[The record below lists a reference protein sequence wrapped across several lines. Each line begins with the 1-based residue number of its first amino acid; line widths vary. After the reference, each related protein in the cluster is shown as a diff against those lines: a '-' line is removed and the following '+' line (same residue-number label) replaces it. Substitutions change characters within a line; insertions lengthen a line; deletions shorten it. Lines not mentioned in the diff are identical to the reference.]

1 MTRGTSRGRLRA
13 GAVLLALAA
22 LAVGC
27 DDETGDAPLPERI
40 TASSASTAPPAAP
53 APPQGAPEPPGGGA
67 PEAPGKSDAPGAR
80 PAGCPASGVRV
91 EAGTTEAAMGLRA
104 LGLVLHN
111 CGAQPF
117 RVSGYPEVAVL
128 GERGEALEVT
138 VREGSNVDS
147 TARPSTFLLA
157 PGQRARAS
165 AVWRNTVTRT
175 DVVATNGTH
184 LRVTPGAGAAAQT
197 VAPADGGPLDLGN
210 TGTLEVTPWKPYDTP

>member
-13 GAVLLALAA
+13 GAALLALAA

-27 DDETGDAPLPERI
+27 DDETGDAALPERI
-40 TASSASTAPPAAP
+40 TASPAPPA
-53 APPQGAPEPPGGGA
+53 
-67 PEAPGKSDAPGAR
+67 
-80 PAGCPASGVRV
+80 AGCPASGVRV

-111 CGAQPF
+111 CGAEPF

>member
-13 GAVLLALAA
+13 GAALLALAA

-27 DDETGDAPLPERI
+27 DDETGDAALPERI
-40 TASSASTAPPAAP
+40 TASPVSTAPPAAP
-53 APPQGAPEPPGGGA
+53 APPGGGA
-67 PEAPGKSDAPGAR
+67 PEAPGTPGAR

-111 CGAQPF
+111 CGAEPF
-117 RVSGYPEVAVL
+117 RVSGYPVVAVL
-128 GERGEALEVT
+128 GERGEALAVT
-138 VREGSNVDS
+138 VREGSDVDS

-157 PGQRARAS
+157 PGRRARAS

>member
-1 MTRGTSRGRLRA
+1 MRMTRGTSRGRLRA
-13 GAVLLALAA
+13 GAALLALAA

-27 DDETGDAPLPERI
+27 DDETGDAALPERI
-40 TASSASTAPPAAP
+40 TASPASTAPPAAP
-53 APPQGAPEPPGGGA
+53 APPGGGA
-67 PEAPGKSDAPGAR
+67 PEAPGTPGAR

-111 CGAQPF
+111 CGAEPF
-117 RVSGYPEVAVL
+117 RVSGYPVVAVL
-128 GERGEALEVT
+128 GERGEALDVT
-138 VREGSNVDS
+138 VREGSDVDS

-157 PGQRARAS
+157 PERRARAS

>member
-27 DDETGDAPLPERI
+27 DDETGDAALPERI
-40 TASSASTAPPAAP
+40 TASP
-53 APPQGAPEPPGGGA
+53 APP
-67 PEAPGKSDAPGAR
+67 

-111 CGAQPF
+111 CGAEPF

-128 GERGEALEVT
+128 GERGEALDVT
-138 VREGSNVDS
+138 VREGSDVDS